1 MLIDIFIA
9 LHFILVISLT
19 LRVLWRYDLTPSAR
33 LAWFII
39 ILIFPYIGVAA
50 YWLFGEANLGYDADS
65 ERQKIFQHL
74 HRDFPAAFGDNAIL
88 AANIK
93 QHYASVFSYAASV
106 NGFQA
111 TTNPTATLLPNAEA
125 TLKSML
131 KDIDSARESVHILY
145 YIWLSDNTGT
155 AIANAVTH
163 AAQRGVTCRVMVDAL
178 GSRQLI
184 KKSTLWRQMQA
195 AGVQTEVV
203 LPFHHLLKTLLFS
216 RLDLRNHRK
225 ITVIDGKITYC
236 GSQNC
241 ADPAFL
247 VKAKYAPWVDIMLR
261 LEGDIVAQNQLLFAS
276 DWLVQRPDTPLD
288 VFRCPSGTANE
299 NRNENNATAQ
309 VFGDGPSERRGA
321 TPQCFATLIAQ
332 ARQTLMVSTPY
343 FIPDYSLLNALCAAA
358 YRGVAVTL
366 IFPKRNDSWVV
377 ASASRSYYRQL
388 LEAGVTIYEFDG
400 GLLHAKTLTMD
411 GVISIIGS
419 TNLDL
424 RSFDLNYENNLLFA
438 GKDLTQAIVTRQ
450 QSYIEQSEAVTL
462 NHVLQ
467 WSLPRKIGYNVV
479 ATIGPVL

>member
-9 LHFILVISLT
+9 LHFILVVSLT

-39 ILIFPYIGVAA
+39 MLILPYVGVVA

-65 ERQKIFQHL
+65 ERQKIFQRL
-74 HRDFPAAFGDNAIL
+74 HRDFPAVRGDNAML
-88 AANIK
+88 AADVQ
-93 QHYASVFSYAASV
+93 QHYAPIFAYAASV

-111 TTNPTATLLPNAEA
+111 TKNPVVTLLPDADA

-131 KDIDSARESVHILY
+131 KDIDNASESVHILY

-155 AIANAVTH
+155 AIADAVTR
-163 AAQRGVTCRVMVDAL
+163 AAQRGVACRVMVDGL
-178 GSRQLI
+178 GSRRLI
-184 KKSTLWRQMQA
+184 KKSALWRQMQA
-195 AGVQTEVV
+195 AGVQTEIV
-203 LPFHHLLKTLLFS
+203 LPFHRLLKTLLFS

-225 ITVIDGKITYC
+225 ITVIDGTITYC

-288 VFRCPSGTANE
+288 VFRCPPDAKDDNSDDNTNE
-299 NRNENNATAQ
+299 NAHKNLNKNTTTAQ
-309 VFGDGPSERRGA
+309 VFGDGPSECRAA
-321 TPQCFATLIAQ
+321 TPQLFTTLIAQ
-332 ARQTLMVSTPY
+332 ARQTLTLSTPY

-366 IFPKRNDSWVV
+366 IFPKRNDSWIV
-377 ASASRSYYRQL
+377 AAASRSYYRHYWKP
-388 LEAGVTIYEFDG
+388 A
-400 GLLHAKTLTMD
+400 
-411 GVISIIGS
+411 
-419 TNLDL
+419 
-424 RSFDLNYENNLLFA
+424 
-438 GKDLTQAIVTRQ
+438 
-450 QSYIEQSEAVTL
+450 
-462 NHVLQ
+462 
-467 WSLPRKIGYNVV
+467 
-479 ATIGPVL
+479 

>member
-1 MLIDIFIA
+1 MWIDIFVV
-9 LHFILVISLT
+9 LHFILVVSLT

-39 ILIFPYIGVAA
+39 MLIVPYVGVIA

-65 ERQKIFQHL
+65 ERQKIFQCL
-74 HRDFPAAFGDNAIL
+74 HQSLPAVRGDNGVI
-88 AANIK
+88 AADL
-93 QHYASVFSYAASV
+93 QQRYAPIFAYAAST

-111 TTNPTATLLPNAEA
+111 TAGNAVTLMPDAET
-125 TLKSML
+125 TLENML
-131 KDIDSARESVHILY
+131 KDIDNASESVHILY
-145 YIWLSDNTGT
+145 YIWLPDNTGT
-155 AIANAVTH
+155 AIADAVIR
-163 AAQRGVTCRVMVDAL
+163 AAQRGVTCRVMVDGL
-178 GSRQLI
+178 GSRRLI
-184 KKSTLWRQMQA
+184 KKSALWRQMQA
-195 AGVQTEVV
+195 AGVQSEIV

-225 ITVIDGKITYC
+225 ITVIDGKVTYC

-288 VFRCPSGTANE
+288 VFRCSPSPKDGKTGN
-299 NRNENNATAQ
+299 TIAQ
-309 VFGDGPSERRGA
+309 VFADGPSERREA
-321 TPQCFATLIAQ
+321 TPQLFTTLIAQ
-332 ARQTLMVSTPY
+332 ARDKLTLSTPY
-343 FIPDYSLLNALCAAA
+343 FIPDYSVFNALRAAA

-377 ASASRSYYRQL
+377 SAASRSYYRQL
-388 LEAGVTIYEFDG
+388 LEAGVAIYEFKG

-411 GVISIIGS
+411 GVISVIGS

-424 RSFDLNYENNLLFA
+424 RSFDLNYENNVLLA
-438 GKDLTQAIVTRQ
+438 DKSLAQAIETRQ
-450 QSYIEQSEAVTL
+450 QSYIDQADAVTL
-462 NHVLQ
+462 HSVLQ